1 MPSNSNKKIW
11 HIVIGGTVG
20 NITEWYN
27 FLLYSYL
34 ATVISK
40 EFFPLENELLSL
52 TLTFTLFALSFI
64 VRPIGGILF
73 GWIGDTYGR
82 QRALLISLCM
92 MAIPTFIIG
101 CLPTFKSIG
110 ILSPILLCVCRI
122 LQGLSAGGEHTGSA
136 IYMAEHAPESRRA
149 LWITTVP
156 TSAALGILFSSAMSL
171 LIVSS
176 FSSEQLLAWG
186 WRVGFWIGTLFCLG
200 SIFLRVGLPETPAFL
215 KSHEKKAHKRYPIS
229 ALLNNKAMLKNLFIA
244 MVLAGSWGIFYQ
256 ILFIWMPTYLN
267 HFLHLSKSLSLQ
279 INSAYLLLFACLV
292 LGVGY
297 LADRLNLKM
306 LLTSACMAMLIAAYP
321 LFLLLSSGHLLH
333 ICIALTIF
341 TLIFS
346 VYLPTAFI
354 CMIDLFSVDIRY
366 TALSLGFNTGL
377 AIFGGTCPL
386 VVTWL
391 IEITG
396 KNTAPATYMIL
407 AAVFALLMC
416 LVLQEKKHTALVDKQ
431 TWLASDS
438 N

>member
-1 MPSNSNKKIW
+1 MPSNLNSNKKIW
-11 HIVIGGTVG
+11 HIVIGGTIG

-52 TLTFTLFALSFI
+52 TLTFTLFALSFV

-82 QRALLISLCM
+82 QRALLISLFM

-101 CLPTFKSIG
+101 CLPTYKSIG
-110 ILSPILLCVCRI
+110 LISPILLCICRI

-136 IYMAEHAPESRRA
+136 IYMAEHAPPSRRA

-171 LIVSS
+171 LIVSC
-176 FSSEQLLAWG
+176 FTSEQLLAGG
-186 WRVGFWIGTLFCLG
+186 WRVGFWIGTLLCII
-200 SIFLRVGLPETPAFL
+200 SIALRVGLPETPAFL
-215 KSHEKKAHKRYPIS
+215 KSHEKKSHERYPIS
-229 ALLNNKAMLKNLFIA
+229 ALLRNKAMLKNLLIVT
-244 MVLAGSWGIFYQ
+244 VLAGSWGIFYQ
-256 ILFIWMPTYLN
+256 ILFIWMPTYLS
-267 HFLHLSKSLSLQ
+267 HFLHLSNSLALQ
-279 INSAYLLLFACLV
+279 INSAYLLLFSCLV

-297 LADRLNLKM
+297 LADRLNLKL
-306 LLTSACMAMLIAAYP
+306 LLTSACMAMLISAYP
-321 LFLLLSSGHLLH
+321 LFLLLSSGELWQV
-333 ICIALTIF
+333 CTALAIF

-346 VYLPTAFI
+346 VYLPTAFVT
-354 CMIDLFSVDIRY
+354 MIELFSVEIRF

-391 IEITG
+391 IEMTG
-396 KNTAPATYMIL
+396 KNTAPATYMML
-407 AAVFALLMC
+407 AAVSALLMC
-416 LVLQEKKHTALVDKQ
+416 IVLQGNKGNALVNKNVF
-431 TWLASDS
+431 SV
-438 N
+438 